1 MQGKRRIGICSNAEI
16 YPTSILLGPL
26 PFLTLAANRVQDLC
40 WWIFNFLPSSCSPS
54 LTSLKSSSM
63 FVSASQPALVSVD
76 LQLASRLHSDEFLS
90 IVRLVLS
97 TFACT
102 RTFSLIGKRIFSC
115 LSTKSQRDPQRDI
128 PSFQS
133 PGSHHLQSEQS
144 QRLTKVLGMKTW
156 MKSVVRDTSAA

>member
-26 PFLTLAANRVQDLC
+26 PFLTLAAKRVQDLC
-40 WWIFNFLPSSCSPS
+40 WWISKLLPSLSS
-54 LTSLKSSSM
+54 LTSLITLKFSPLSPSSI
-63 FVSASQPALVSVD
+63 FVFASQPALVSVD

-102 RTFSLIGKRIFSC
+102 LTFSLIGKRIFSC

-133 PGSHHLQSEQS
+133 PGSHHLQS
-144 QRLTKVLGMKTW
+144 
-156 MKSVVRDTSAA
+156 